1 MTPSAMFQAPFWLTN
16 RHAQT
21 LYGALLVPAERPQ
34 WRRERWATPDEDFI
48 DVDCLDGSSGAPTL
62 VIFHG
67 LEGSTDS
74 RYVRTLAENAH
85 RAGWH
90 VVAPNFRGCSG
101 VMNRQPRSYHAGDSA
116 EIQWILTRVSSSQN
130 HPRLHAVGISLG
142 GNMLLKWLGE
152 QGLQA
157 KSLLTSAA
165 AVAAPLDLHAV
176 GDHLAQ
182 GFNRFYTNHF
192 LTTLKQKAQAKFN
205 QHPGLFNLAATL
217 KARNLREFDDHFIAP
232 LHGFANVDDYWT
244 RCSSKPWLS
253 RIQLPTLL
261 LNACDDPFVPEG
273 VLPGP
278 EQCSGH
284 VTRDFQTRGGHVG
297 FVSGHF
303 PGQISWM
310 PQQVMQFFQRAGAA
324 PPY

>member
-1 MTPSAMFQAPFWLTN
+1 MTPSASFQAPFWLTN

-21 LYGALLVPAERPQ
+21 LYGSLLAPAQRPQ
-34 WRRERWATPDEDFI
+34 WRRERWTTPDDDFI
-48 DVDCLDGSSGAPTL
+48 DVDRLDGTSGAPTL

-74 RYVRTLAENAH
+74 RYVRVLAQNAH
-85 RAGWH
+85 QAGWH
-90 VVAPNFRGCSG
+90 VVAPNFRGCGGS
-101 VMNRQPRSYHAGDSA
+101 MNRLPRSYYAGDSA
-116 EIQWILTRVSSSQN
+116 EIRWILARARSDHDPAQ
-130 HPRLHAVGISLG
+130 LHAVGISLG

-157 KSLLTSAA
+157 KNLLTRAA
-165 AVAAPLDLHAV
+165 AVAAPLDLRAV

-192 LTTLKQKAQAKFN
+192 LTTLKQKAQIKFN
-205 QHPGLFNLAATL
+205 QYPGLFNLDATL
-217 KARNLREFDDHFIAP
+217 NARNLREFDDHFIAP

-244 RCSSKPWLS
+244 RCSSKPWLPH
-253 RIQLPTLL
+253 IQVPTLL
-261 LNACDDPFVPEG
+261 LNACDDPFVPKG

-278 EQCSGH
+278 ELCSDQ
-284 VTRDFQTRGGHVG
+284 VTRDFQAQGGHVG
-297 FVSGHF
+297 FVSGRF

-310 PQQVMQFFQRAGAA
+310 PQRVMHFFQNAGAG
-324 PPY
+324 P